1 MGSSTLASTAST
13 TTVRVPLIAGNW
25 KMYKNSGEGAAFLD
39 ALARRLGG
47 VKDREVVVAPPFTGL
62 YEAVK
67 AAAGTDLI
75 VSAQDMHWEVEG
87 AYTGEISPSML
98 ADLGVQGV
106 IIGHS
111 ERRQYFGETD
121 DWVSRKVRAA
131 LNAGLRPIACVGETA
146 SEREVGLTEEI
157 LHVEVGAAVSAVR
170 PQDVRSF
177 ALAYEPT
184 WAIGTG
190 HTATPEIAQQATA
203 FCRAQMAAV
212 LGQEAAAK
220 IRILYGG
227 SVRPDNID
235 DLMVQPD
242 IDGVLVGGASL
253 DVEAFSRIV
262 EFRAS

>member
-1 MGSSTLASTAST
+1 MGSDNMASPAPATA
-13 TTVRVPLIAGNW
+13 VRVPLIAGNW
-25 KMYKNSGEGAAFLD
+25 KMYKTSGEGAAFIE
-39 ALARRLGG
+39 ALARRLGE
-47 VKDREVVVAPPFTGL
+47 VKGREVVVAPPFTGL

-67 AAAGTDLI
+67 AAAGTDII
-75 VSAQDMHWEVEG
+75 VSAQDIHWEVEG
-87 AYTGEISPSML
+87 AYTGEISPGML

-157 LHVEVGAAVSAVR
+157 LHVEVGAAVSAMR
-170 PQDVRSF
+170 PQDVASF

-190 HTATPEIAQQATA
+190 HTATPEMAQEATA
-203 FCRAQMAAV
+203 FCRVQMAAV
-212 LGQEAAAK
+212 LGREAAAK
-220 IRILYGG
+220 VRILYGG

-235 DLMVQPD
+235 DLMAQPD

-253 DVEAFSRIV
+253 DVEAFARIV
-262 EFRAS
+262 EFQAR